1 MIVVILHLLLLFVVV
16 LLPVVVILLL
26 LLLFLHPCNCSHH
39 LPQRSASTSHRRPP
53 PLTFIIQIRIHK
65 SVSGST
71 NPYLDPQIRIRI
83 RITDR
88 KKENSGLYFVKLIK
102 V

>member
-65 SVSGST
+65 SVSGSASLT
-71 NPYLDPQIRIRI
+71 A
-83 RITDR
+83 
-88 KKENSGLYFVKLIK
+88 KKKTVVYIAYSMLYFVKLIK